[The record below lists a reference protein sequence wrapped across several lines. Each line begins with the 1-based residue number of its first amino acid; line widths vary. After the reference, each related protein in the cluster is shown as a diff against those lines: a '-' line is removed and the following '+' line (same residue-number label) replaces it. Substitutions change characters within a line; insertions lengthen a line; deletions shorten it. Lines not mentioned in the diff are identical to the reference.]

1 MTPENPPQVVAYHLQ
16 QSCVGLD
23 GGAARM
29 GCEDHVLNAALW
41 RVDGERLDLESGACQ
56 VSEAEC
62 FDKGLFVHDR
72 PASGADEEG
81 AATGTPSSAAARWS
95 TVSKPTDR
103 MD

>member
-1 MTPENPPQVVAYHLQ
+1 VAPP
-16 QSCVGLD
+16 G
-23 GGAARM
+23 M
-29 GCEDHVLNAALW
+29 GCEDHVLNAAQW